1 VSIRD
6 ALELLGYAALVLLYG
21 TAAWTLAAHRR
32 RFGSAF
38 AWARPYRRS
47 VRVPVDG
54 ERAHELC
61 DRALLE
67 VLRSR
72 TAKRDRRGEITAR
85 VGSRR
90 RSHLHSLR
98 FRLRPD
104 APDTTLISIEST
116 STGNLGPG
124 AAASR
129 RDGRSPQSGRRA
141 RRLARPHGTAA
152 DPDSRAARL
161 VVERGARDQTAQ
173 STRPASIATA
183 AQAAIAASQPH

>member
-90 RSHLHSLR
+90 RSYLHSLR

-116 STGNLGPG
+116 STGNLGPALPHP
-124 AAASR
+124 AATADR
-129 RDGRSPQSGRRA
+129 RSQVDELA
-141 RRLARPHGTAA
+141 DWLARTEPQQTQTVA
-152 DPDSRAARL
+152 P
-161 VVERGARDQTAQ
+161 RG
-173 STRPASIATA
+173 
-183 AQAAIAASQPH
+183 